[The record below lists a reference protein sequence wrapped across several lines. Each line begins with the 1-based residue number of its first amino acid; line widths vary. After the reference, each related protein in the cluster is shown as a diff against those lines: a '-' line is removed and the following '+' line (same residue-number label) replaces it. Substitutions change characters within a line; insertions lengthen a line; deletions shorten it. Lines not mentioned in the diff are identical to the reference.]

1 MNPRPT
7 FSTRPTI
14 GRRMTS
20 NYRSG
25 SAHAQPQTPR
35 SHNQTSSGGASM
47 PMSEERRS
55 KSGRRSSLPSVQR
68 PLRIMIVEDDA
79 INRSILYKKLTKDY
93 SHEVAQTVHGE
104 DAVRLYNEDP
114 EFDVILMDLQMPI
127 CDGYTATKR
136 IREIESHTPQTS
148 TFRHPGS
155 RPIPPRRRLRCRIQ
169 SLRRKSEVGGR
180 LSDISQDSYRP
191 QHFRVAA
198 PSAPSRDVRPPRSS
212 CHILRPGHGT
222 QPASSSLK

>member
-1 MNPRPT
+1 
-7 FSTRPTI
+7 
-14 GRRMTS
+14 
-20 NYRSG
+20 
-25 SAHAQPQTPR
+25 
-35 SHNQTSSGGASM
+35 
-47 PMSEERRS
+47 
-55 KSGRRSSLPSVQR
+55 
-68 PLRIMIVEDDA
+68 MIVEDDA

-155 RPIPPRRRLRCRIQ
+155 RQIPIFAVSASLHENQKSQLLDCGFSGFILKPVTFARLQELMLGALDAYVMTQNYYQAGRWEKGGWLYEAVGDSAESASASASMSDTESPPE
-169 SLRRKSEVGGR
+169 K
-180 LSDISQDSYRP
+180 
-191 QHFRVAA
+191 
-198 PSAPSRDVRPPRSS
+198 
-212 CHILRPGHGT
+212 
-222 QPASSSLK
+222 